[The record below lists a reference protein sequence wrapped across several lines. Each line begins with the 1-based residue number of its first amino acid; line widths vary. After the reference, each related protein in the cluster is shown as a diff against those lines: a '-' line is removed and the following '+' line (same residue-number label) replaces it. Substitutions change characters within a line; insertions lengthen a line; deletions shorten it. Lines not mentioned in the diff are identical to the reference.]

1 MPARPVQPVRPA
13 EVQPVRPAEVQPV
26 GPAVQPID
34 VNATVGV
41 QVGRKNN
48 KGTKRAMS

>member
-1 MPARPVQPVRPA
+1 MPARP
-13 EVQPVRPAEVQPV
+13 VQPVRPAEVQPV

-41 QVGRKNN
+41 QGMSKKN